1 MKDKRNSIVST
12 LNTVRK
18 SGMMNL
24 APIALILLMCM
35 VSPIWANTSYAQLAK
50 VSINERNSS
59 LRNVFDKIEAQTE
72 LYFMYDA
79 SVVDVNR
86 KVNVVAVDKPVDE
99 LLDQILKGTNINYQI
114 ENKQIVLNKN
124 AEVENSV
131 RSAQQSVRITGKITE
146 PNGEP
151 ILGATIVEKGTTNGT
166 TTDMNG
172 SYAISVKSAN
182 ATLVVSFIG
191 MKTQEVAASGRTT
204 INVVLQEDVSQLDEV
219 VVVGYGTMMKKDL
232 TGSVSSI
239 SADNLKDIP
248 VSSTAQALTGKLA
261 GVQIT
266 TTEGSP
272 DAEIKIRVRGGGSI
286 TQDNSPLYI
295 VDGFPVARISD
306 IPPSDIQS
314 IDVL

>member
-232 TGSVSSI
+232 PGSVSSI